1 MAKITDKSI
10 AGNITSQVM
19 IDRLLIFLVLDLF
32 IILFATWSWCIATE
46 TAVAGGIYPGLQR
59 SFELGMGAHIWD
71 RIGASTYSFGSNTVY
86 CGGFFSKLLTYVG
99 VFGML
104 QTLVWSISFIS
115 EYFRIKKML
124 APLNQMAI
132 NTAELAQSDTVYSD
146 IQNKLITMDPL
157 SNIHIST
164 GNRDLLGLEDSI
176 NTLLD
181 KMREA
186 YSVQSRFVS
195 DASHELRTPIAVIKG
210 YADMLDR
217 WGKEDSEILAEGI
230 EAIQKESDSMNRLV
244 EQLLFLARAD
254 NGRQT
259 VTMSAFSLTEL
270 AEEVYTE
277 FDMIDNDHE
286 YTLNNEGEISIEADR
301 SMIKECMRILT
312 DNARKYTEKGKQI
325 FISTFVNEKGE
336 KCFEVRD
343 TGIGIAPDE
352 IPHIF
357 DRFYRSDPARTR
369 EGGGTGL
376 GLSIAKQIA
385 DYHNAYFNV
394 VSYTGLGTRIT
405 FVFREGKQQKH
416 KGAAYADNTETA

>member
-1 MAKITDKSI
+1 ML
-10 AGNITSQVM
+10 
-19 IDRLLIFLVLDLF
+19 DRLLIFLVLDLF
-32 IILFATWSWCIATE
+32 IILFSAVTWGIATE
-46 TAVAGGIYPGLQR
+46 TAVLGYFYPSLAR
-59 SFELGMGAHIWD
+59 SFDLGEGLHIWE
-71 RIGASTYSFGSNTVY
+71 RLASSSYTFGTNTVS
-86 CGGFFSKLLTYVG
+86 CGGFITKLLTAVG
-99 VFGML
+99 VFGMG
-104 QTLVWSISFIS
+104 QTLMWSFSFIS

-132 NTAELAQSDTVYSD
+132 NTAELTNSKPVYGD
-146 IQNKLITMDPL
+146 IENKLITMDPL
-157 SNIHIST
+157 SNMHIST
-164 GNRDLLGLEDSI
+164 GNRDLRGLEESI
-176 NTLLD
+176 NGLLD

-186 YSVQSRFVS
+186 YSMQSRFVS

-217 WGKEDSEILAEGI
+217 WGKEDEEILNEGI
-230 EAIQKESDSMNRLV
+230 EAIQKEADSMNSLV
-244 EQLLFLARAD
+244 EQLLFLARTD
-254 NGRQT
+254 NGRQS
-259 VTMSAFSLTEL
+259 VTFSTFSLSDL
-270 AEEVYTE
+270 IEEVYGE
-277 FDMIDNDHE
+277 FSMIDTDHE
-286 YTLNNEGEISIEADR
+286 YSVSPGEGIEIEADR

-312 DNARKYTEKGKQI
+312 DNARKYTEKGRQI
-325 FISTFVNEKGE
+325 YLSAFVNEQGE

-385 DYHNAYFNV
+385 DFHNAYFNV

-405 FVFREGKQQKH
+405 FVFRT
-416 KGAAYADNTETA
+416 AASAPAPVKK